1 MSSDNA
7 NIVKIFND
15 DEAGEE
21 TTWSMEDVK
30 DYVKQ
35 FMTYEFQI
43 KDLQEARRDWSKD
56 FIERKNIPKKELSQA
71 LRAAKQDLDIEVIHE
86 IFDTIKT
93 MV

>member
-1 MSSDNA
+1 MNLDETNV
-7 NIVKIFND
+7 VKIFND
-15 DEAGEE
+15 DENSNA

-56 FIERKNIPKKELSQA
+56 FLERKNIPKKELSHA
-71 LRAAKQDLDIEVIHE
+71 LRSARQELDMDVIHE
-86 IFDTIKT
+86 IFDTIKS

>member
-1 MSSDNA
+1 MSSDDT

-15 DEAGEE
+15 DESSEN

-35 FMTYEFQI
+35 FMTYELQI
-43 KDLQEARRDWSKD
+43 RDLQESRREWSKD
-56 FIERKNIPKKELSQA
+56 FLDSKSIPKKELTQA
-71 LRAAKQDLDIEVIHE
+71 LRAAKQDLDIEIIHE
-86 IFDTIKT
+86 IFNTIKT